1 MTQAALYYSR
11 TYTYSSARSRREAMT
26 AVEVIVPATS
36 ANLGPGFDCL
46 GAALSLYNRFWFSPG
61 ETELN
66 IHFRGGETVGFG
78 KDNLVYRAFARAF
91 ELFDKPVPAVNI
103 EIELNVPMA
112 RGLGSSATA
121 IVGGLLG
128 ANVMGELN
136 LSAERLLQ
144 VAIAIEG
151 HPDNVV
157 PALKG
162 GCQLSVL
169 GERGRWTFCPVNWH
183 DSIFAVV
190 AIPDFKLSTETAR
203 EVMPKS
209 ISVPDAVFTQAHLG
223 LLLRSLD
230 TGNTDWLSEAL
241 HDRLHQPHRIKLIA
255 GFDAVQAAATAA
267 GAHGTAISGAG
278 PTILAL
284 CGAGDRVAVGQAMV
298 NAWQQLD
305 VKAEAKLLD
314 LDRQGGR
321 IVAGVS

>member
-1 MTQAALYYSR
+1 
-11 TYTYSSARSRREAMT
+11 MT
-26 AVEVIVPATS
+26 AVEVIVPATT

-46 GAALSLYNRFWFSPG
+46 GAALSLYNRFWFRPG
-61 ETELN
+61 DKAEPD
-66 IHFRGGETVGFG
+66 IRARGDEAVGFG

-91 ELFDKPVPAVNI
+91 ELLDRPIPAIDI

-128 ANVMGELN
+128 ANAIGALN
-136 LSAERLLQ
+136 LSPERLLQ

-169 GERGRWTFCPVNWH
+169 GDRGRWTFCPVAWH
-183 DSIFAVV
+183 ESIHAVV
-190 AIPDFKLSTETAR
+190 VVPDFKLSTETAR
-203 EVMPKS
+203 QVMPQS
-209 ISVPDAVFTQAHLG
+209 ISIPDAVFTQAHLG
-223 LLLRSLD
+223 LLLRALD
-230 TGNTDWLSEAL
+230 TGNTDWLAEAL
-241 HDRLHQPHRIKLIA
+241 HDRVHQPHRLKLIP
-255 GFDAVQAAATAA
+255 GFKAVQAAAIAA
-267 GAHGTAISGAG
+267 GAYGTVISGAG

-284 CGAGDRVAVGQAMV
+284 CGAGDREAVGAAMA

-305 VKAEAKLLD
+305 VKAEVQLLD

-321 IVAGVS
+321 AIESISA